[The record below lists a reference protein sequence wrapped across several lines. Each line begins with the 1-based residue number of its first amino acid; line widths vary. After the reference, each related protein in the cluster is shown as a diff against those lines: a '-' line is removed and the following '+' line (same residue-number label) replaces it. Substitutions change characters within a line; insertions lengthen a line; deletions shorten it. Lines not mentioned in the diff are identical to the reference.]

1 MSSER
6 LPGSGNEPTQRI
18 RCPVHGF
25 IRYSKNER
33 AIIDHRVF
41 QRLRNVRQLAMEY
54 LVYPGATHTR
64 FEHSLG
70 VMDMASRVFEALVR
84 RHSEQIAEDLRQ
96 VPELAEDTIPK
107 AKQVI
112 RLMGLLHDLG
122 HPAFAHAGEAGIP
135 GKQKHEFVS
144 VYAIENHLAT
154 LIDST
159 FFQGAASVLVR
170 LIQKSEDLA
179 FLGQI
184 VSGELDVDRGDYL
197 LRDSLHC
204 GVSYGLYDANR
215 LIESLTL
222 INNEESGRLQL
233 ALDRGGE
240 HTFEAMILARYQ
252 MSTQVYF
259 HKIRRIYDHYLEEY
273 CRLWGAENYKD
284 LEDVLEHDDVSM
296 AVEIR
301 RDSKSEG
308 PRKPWAERIV
318 LRKHHRVVH
327 QTGDSADQQ
336 ALRRAKQM
344 LRDLRQEFDNCDF
357 YLDDSQLS
365 IYKLWIPGDQ
375 NEPQVEDLYIHEPN
389 GNRKLLTSDS
399 AIIGKIP
406 RRVRTV
412 RIFADGNAT
421 ALSSVRD
428 RVKEMER
435 TL

>member
-1 MSSER
+1 
-6 LPGSGNEPTQRI
+6 
-18 RCPVHGF
+18 
-25 IRYSKNER
+25 
-33 AIIDHRVF
+33 
-41 QRLRNVRQLAMEY
+41 MEY

-70 VMDMASRVFEALVR
+70 VMDMGSRVFDALVR
-84 RHSEQIAEDLRQ
+84 RHRDEIAEDLRQ
-96 VPELAEDTIPK
+96 VPELAEDTIAK
-107 AKQVI
+107 ARQVI
-112 RLMGLLHDLG
+112 RLMGLLHDVG

-135 GKQKHEFVS
+135 GKQKHEDVS
-144 VYAIENHLAT
+144 VYAIKNHLAA

-170 LIQKSEDLA
+170 LTEKSEDLA
-179 FLGQI
+179 FLGQL

-204 GVSYGLYDANR
+204 GVNYGLYDLNR

-222 INNEESGRLQL
+222 VINEESGRLQL

-273 CRLWGAENYKD
+273 CGLWGPENYSSLD
-284 LEDVLEHDDVSM
+284 DVLEHDDLSVTI
-296 AVEIR
+296 EIR
-301 RDSKSEG
+301 RDAKLDG

-318 LRKHHRVVH
+318 LRKHHRAVH

-336 ALRRAKQM
+336 DLQRAKQM
-344 LRDLRQEFDNCDF
+344 LADLRMRFEDCDF
-357 YLDDSQLS
+357 YLDDSPLS

-375 NEPQVEDLYIHEPN
+375 NEPQVEDLYIREPN
-389 GNRKLLTSDS
+389 GNTKLLTRDS
-399 AIIGKIP
+399 AIISKIP

-412 RIFADGNAT
+412 RIFAEGKPT
-421 ALSSVRD
+421 ALSAICD
-428 RVKEMER
+428 RVRQLER
-435 TL
+435 SL